1 MTVVNRHM
9 KSCTKLLI
17 IKETQIKPTMTLH
30 QSEEQ
35 TLKSLQIANVSRVWR
50 KGKLPTWLVGM

>member
-1 MTVVNRHM
+1 MTVVNRCM

-35 TLKSLQIANVSRVWR
+35 TLKSLQITNVSRVWT
-50 KGKLPTWLVGM
+50 KGKLPIWLVGM